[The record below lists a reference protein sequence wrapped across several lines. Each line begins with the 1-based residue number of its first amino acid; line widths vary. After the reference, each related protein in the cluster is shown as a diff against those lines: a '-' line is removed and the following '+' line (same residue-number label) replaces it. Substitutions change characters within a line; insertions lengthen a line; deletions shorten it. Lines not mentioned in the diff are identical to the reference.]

1 MRPGPSRLAISRPSK
16 LIVPAVGVSWS
27 RISLEVVVL
36 PHPDSPMRPSV
47 SPAWTVKST
56 PSTAFTHFVTP
67 PSSRRRAGKCFLSP
81 RTSRT
86 GEDIVQEPAPGDAAV
101 AQDKVARLV
110 ARATRHDVGAPRM
123 EGASGGQVR
132 QVRRL
137 AADGVKRL
145 LVAELRHRAE
155 QRARIGVLGIVDA
168 RAHGR
173 LLDDL
178 AGIRYGHAVCDLGD
192 DTQVVRHED
201 QRDAGLALDVLQ

>member
-1 MRPGPSRLAISRPSK
+1 MA
-16 LIVPAVGVSWS
+16 
-27 RISLEVVVL
+27 
-36 PHPDSPMRPSV
+36 
-47 SPAWTVKST
+47 KSM
-56 PSTAFTHFVTP
+56 PSTVFTYVAVP
-67 PSSRRRAGKCFLSP
+67 PSNRRRAGKCFFSP

-101 AQDKVARLV
+101 AKDKVARLV

-123 EGASGGQVR
+123 EGASRGQVR

-155 QRARIGVLGIVDA
+155 QRARIGVLGIVEEL
-168 RAHGR
+168 AHGR

-178 AGIRYGHAVCDLGD
+178 AGIHHGD
-192 DTQVVRHED
+192 P
-201 QRDAGLALDVLQ
+201 